1 MKRAGQTEF
10 SSSTYKKQPSIQ
22 WECSVVFF
30 HKILDITSWALRPVS
45 PVLVPPVLPELPCPP
60 ELPELPEPGPELV
73 PEPLRAPR
81 ASWAPQ
87 ASCMRL
93 SRRTPLPEISHKL
106 MPKPSSLR
114 FHLLYKMCPEIVG
127 KAKVNLCTCQEN
139 FFNFHYGI
147 GPEIVVKAREPA
159 APKCLFSLDM
169 MEAFQIDFRN

>member
-1 MKRAGQTEF
+1 MLGC
-10 SSSTYKKQPSIQ
+10 Y
-22 WECSVVFF
+22 F

-45 PVLVPPVLPELPCPP
+45 PVPVPPELPCPP
-60 ELPELPEPGPELV
+60 ELLELLPGPGPELV
-73 PEPLRAPR
+73 PVPVPLRAPQ
-81 ASWAPQ
+81 ASWAPR

-139 FFNFHYGI
+139 FFNFHNGI
-147 GPEIVVKAREPA
+147 GPGIAVKAREPA
-159 APKCLFSLDM
+159 ARKCLFSLDIT
-169 MEAFQIDFRN
+169 EAFQIDSRN